1 MDNEKVRVIDARNM
15 EPPEPFVATLEAL
28 DTISGDE
35 KLLLLLYREPQ
46 LLYNALRRNGHGFEV
61 SYTEDGVVQIL
72 ISAAA

>member
-15 EPPEPFVATLEAL
+15 EPPEPFVATMEAL

-46 LLYNALRRNGHGFEV
+46 PLYNALRRNGHGFEV